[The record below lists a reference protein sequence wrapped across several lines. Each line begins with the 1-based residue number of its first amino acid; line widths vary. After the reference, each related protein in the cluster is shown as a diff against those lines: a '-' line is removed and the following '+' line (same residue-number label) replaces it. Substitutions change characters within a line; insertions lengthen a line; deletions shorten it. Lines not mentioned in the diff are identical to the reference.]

1 MRNDRLDQMVKGW
14 FVGDFSPVAHHSAAC
29 EVAIKRYAAGDH
41 EAAHEHRIAT
51 EVTAIVSGRV
61 LMMGQEWGEGDI
73 LTILPGEAADFTAL
87 TDVVTVVVK
96 TPSVAGDKYILAS
109 NDIDDGFRN
118 TELK

>member
-73 LTILPGEAADFTAL
+73 LTILPGEATDFTAL